1 MNKQELASIVA
12 KEAGLTQ
19 AQATQFIDG
28 FTASIRGA
36 LKKGNDVTLVGFGSF
51 KIAKRA
57 ARMGVNPK
65 TGNAFINTWILCTEM
80 DPLDAIVS
88 GADHA
93 ICGNCLKRGIATG
106 KNDAANRYRHRPSIG
121 IVWIIRIKRHGHQRN
136 LEHPPCHSAWP
147 LRALDGA

>member
-1 MNKQELASIVA
+1 MTEKIGLERNKQELAQIVA

-28 FTASIRGA
+28 FTSSIRGA

-65 TGNAFINTWILCTEM
+65 TGTKMKIAARKVVKFVPGK
-80 DPLDAIVS
+80 D
-88 GADHA
+88 
-93 ICGNCLKRGIATG
+93 LK
-106 KNDAANRYRHRPSIG
+106 AA
-121 IVWIIRIKRHGHQRN
+121 V
-136 LEHPPCHSAWP
+136 
-147 LRALDGA
+147 